1 MIQRQL
7 YIYPL
12 LVLSI
17 TLNMLQLS
25 TAPAAK
31 ATTTA
36 GVLKSLP
43 EHAQESPVQEV
54 SFQEMP
60 AREFISSVSDV
71 TPTPAP
77 SSAGEEYKIDVVM
90 DYERHFLA
98 VEEVV
103 TYPNRTNT
111 QLDSLTLA
119 VAPNLSPDC
128 FDLLRLTVDGIS
140 VTGYSLNGQRL
151 DVPLPTTL
159 EPDSSTKLTLRYT
172 LSLPY
177 LDQFNHINAPLFGYT
192 DMQTNLVN
200 WYPFVVPFVDGE
212 WVLHDPWWYGDYLE
226 YPTADYQVNLV
237 FVGEGDA
244 PVVAASGSA
253 ERIVDITRYT
263 LEDGRAFAFSVSP
276 NFEVA
281 SMKVGEATIFSY
293 YLPAYRKPAEAAME
307 ASAQS
312 IELFSE
318 KFGEYPHSSFSIVQA
333 GLSDSREFSGLS
345 FISRNFYQSYN
356 GTLNNYLTYT
366 SIHAAAHQWWFDQ
379 VGNDPAMEPW
389 LDESL
394 ATFSEKL
401 YFESLDPDSL
411 SYWQKNRV
419 DFFRPQGEI
428 DTSIYESVNHNL
440 YKQAV
445 YFNGT
450 QFLQDLRQRVGD
462 DVFLA
467 FLQDYY
473 SRNKGGIATR
483 EDFFRILDE
492 HTGADYSDIV
502 HEYFKGR

>member
-12 LVLSI
+12 LVMSI

-36 GVLKSLP
+36 GVLKRLP
-43 EHAQESPVQEV
+43 GYAREIAVQEIPAQEFIYPASDVISPPTGE
-54 SFQEMP
+54 S
-60 AREFISSVSDV
+60 ARE
-71 TPTPAP
+71 
-77 SSAGEEYKIDVVM
+77 EYNIDVVM
-90 DYERHFLA
+90 DYERHFLTI
-98 VEEVV
+98 EEIV

-119 VAPNLSPDC
+119 VAPNLSPNS
-128 FDLLRLTVDGIS
+128 FDLIRLAVDDIS
-140 VTGYSLNGQRL
+140 VTDYSLNGQRL
-151 DVPLPTTL
+151 DVSLPNTL
-159 EPDSSTKLTLRYT
+159 EPDSIVKLTLRYT

-200 WYPFVVPFVDGE
+200 WYPFVVPFADGE
-212 WVLHDPWWYGDYLE
+212 WVLHEPWWYGDYLE
-226 YPTADYQVNLV
+226 YPTADYKVNLV
-237 FVGEGDA
+237 FVGEEES

-263 LEDGRAFAFSVSP
+263 LEDGRAFAFSISP
-276 NFEVA
+276 NFEMS
-281 SMKVGEATIFSY
+281 SMKAGETTVSSY
-293 YLPAYRKPAEAAME
+293 YLPAYRKSAEAAME
-307 ASAQS
+307 TSAHA

-356 GTLNNYLTYT
+356 GTFNNYLTYT
-366 SIHAAAHQWWFDQ
+366 AVHVTAHQWWFDQ

-389 LDESL
+389 LDEAL
-394 ATFSEKL
+394 ATFSEQL
-401 YFESLDPDSL
+401 YFESIHRDLL

-428 DTSIYESVNHNL
+428 DTSIYESLNHDV

-445 YFNGT
+445 YFNGVY
-450 QFLQDLRQRVGD
+450 FLQNLRQRVGD
-462 DVFLA
+462 DLFLA

-473 SRNKGGIATR
+473 SQNKGGIATR
-483 EDFFRILDE
+483 KDFFRILDE
-492 HTGADYSDIV
+492 HTDADYSDIIN
-502 HEYFKGR
+502 EYFKSK